1 MKIINFSEARNHL
14 KSVLDEVA
22 EDADY
27 TVITRRDSADAVVMS
42 MASFNSLTETSYLL
56 SNPANAEY
64 LAQSLAQFRALT
76 QADTETK
83 NTPC

>member
-64 LAQSLAQFRALT
+64 LAQSLTQFRALT